1 MFDTR
6 SSTKQPEGAERRRHH
21 RYVVPMHVKAVR
33 RDTHETDRQAAVI
46 ALLVRN
52 ISKSGLCCT
61 SKIVLREDEE
71 LMLFIPSQGDRGG
84 RDVRCHVTRCAPSE
98 SQYQIGL
105 IFRDPMAEAA
115 SHLH

>member
-1 MFDTR
+1 MSDTR
-6 SSTKQPEGAERRRHH
+6 ISTRRPEGAERRRHH
-21 RYVVPMHVKAVR
+21 RYVVPMKVRAVR
-33 RDTHETDRQAAVI
+33 RNTHESDQQAAVI
-46 ALLVRN
+46 GLLVRN

-71 LMLFIPSQGDRGG
+71 LMLFIPPQGDRGG
-84 RDVRCHVTRCAPSE
+84 RDVRCNVTRCAPLE

-115 SHLH
+115 GHLH